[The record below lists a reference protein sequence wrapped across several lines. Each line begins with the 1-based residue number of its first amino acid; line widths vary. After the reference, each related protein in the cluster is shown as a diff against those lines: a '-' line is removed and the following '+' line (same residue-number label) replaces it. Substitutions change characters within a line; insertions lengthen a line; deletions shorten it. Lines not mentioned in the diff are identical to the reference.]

1 MTLPARTLLPLLA
14 FLALVFAAC
23 GGGEPEAPSTPTGT
37 GTPES
42 RGVDEPGRDASPTAT
57 AVAETTEPAPATP
70 TSTATGTATTI
81 PTSTPAATAQATRPA
96 PAGAKSTA
104 TETATAAPAPTPT
117 PQPTPTPTPAVAES
131 APTSPTVTLP
141 GEAVPL
147 TGALREMLDDVAT
160 ARGLDPPADLQVR
173 TFAADDV
180 VEVYTGRFSEEQQE
194 ALEAGGALYQLLGY
208 VEPGETL
215 WDVTVSTAAHVAG
228 FYSFGDRTLWV
239 ASEEEGVDFEGLSAE
254 ERHTLAHEMV
264 HAIQDYHF
272 NLRESAQGAST
283 IDARLAWT
291 SVVEGDAVL
300 HTSAWE
306 ARFALDAGG
315 AVPVGHLLALANL
328 RQPEELPPAI
338 LRAFIFPY
346 VTGPVAVQAIIDR
359 EGAEAA
365 NALFADPP
373 PGTSAIIQSDLLGG
387 DWRPEA
393 DVARLL
399 PAGAIADSLGP
410 EWTKEE
416 SGVLG
421 QFHLMNYL
429 LGDGLGYPWPAQGY
443 QGRRYTDAEVRVQ
456 RAGEGWRGDYYRIF
470 ERGDEQV
477 LIAVVRFETA
487 LDALQFGVA
496 HRASLAGG
504 QVATDSTYTLVT
516 RDDGYVVARIA
527 PVGRTVFFAIGT
539 SAEVARAALEPL
551 VKG

>member
-1 MTLPARTLLPLLA
+1 MTLPARILLPLLA
-14 FLALVFAAC
+14 LLALAFAAC
-23 GGGEPEAPSTPTGT
+23 GGGEAEAPSTPTGT
-37 GTPES
+37 GAAES
-42 RGVDEPGRDASPTAT
+42 RGGGEPGRDASPVAT

-70 TSTATGTATTI
+70 TSRATGTATTV
-81 PTSTPAATAQATRPA
+81 PTSTPAATAQATRSA
-96 PAGAKSTA
+96 PTTATSTA

-117 PQPTPTPTPAVAES
+117 PQPTATPTPAVTSGAS
-131 APTSPTVTLP
+131 VSPTPTLP
-141 GEAVPL
+141 GEVVPV
-147 TGALREMLDDVAT
+147 TGALREMLHDVAA
-160 ARGLDPPADLQVR
+160 ARGLDPPPDLRVR
-173 TFAADDV
+173 TFAADEV
-180 VEVYTGRFSEEQQE
+180 VEVYTGRFSDEQRE

-215 WDVTVSTAAHVAG
+215 WDVTVATAAHVAG

-239 ASEEEGVDFEGLSAE
+239 ASEEEGVDLEGLSAE

-272 NLRESAQGAST
+272 NLRESGREATT

-300 HTSAWE
+300 HTSAWQ

-315 AVPVGHLLALANL
+315 AAPVGHLLALANL
-328 RQPEELPPAI
+328 RQAEELPPAI
-338 LRAFIFPY
+338 LRAFLFPY
-346 VTGPVAVQAIIDR
+346 VTGPVAVQAIIDL

-365 NALFADPP
+365 NQLFADPP
-373 PGTSAIIQSDLLGG
+373 PGTSAIIHASLLGG
-387 DWRPEA
+387 DWKPEA
-393 DVARLL
+393 SVDRLL
-399 PAGAIADSLGP
+399 PTEAIAGSLGAG
-410 EWTKEE
+410 WTEEE

-421 QFHLMNYL
+421 QFHLVNYL
-429 LGDGLGYPWPAQGY
+429 LGDRLGYPWPAQGY
-443 QGRRYTDAEVRVQ
+443 ADRRYTDTEALVQ

-477 LIAVVRFETA
+477 LVAVVRFETA
-487 LDALQFGVA
+487 LDSLQFGVA
-496 HRASLAGG
+496 HRAALAGG
-504 QVATDSTYTLVT
+504 QVAADSPYTFVT

-551 VKG
+551 VEG

>member
-1 MTLPARTLLPLLA
+1 MLA
-14 FLALVFAAC
+14 FLALVFVAC
-23 GGGEPEAPSTPTGT
+23 DGGEPEAPSTPTGT
-37 GTPES
+37 GAAES
-42 RGVDEPGRDASPTAT
+42 RGDAEPGRDASPAATAT
-57 AVAETTEPAPATP
+57 AETTEPAPATP
-70 TSTATGTATTI
+70 TSTATGTATTV
-81 PTSTPAATAQATRPA
+81 PTSTPTATAQATEPVPA
-96 PAGAKSTA
+96 AATSTA

-117 PQPTPTPTPAVAES
+117 PQPTATPTPAVAGDAS
-131 APTSPTVTLP
+131 VSPTPTLP
-141 GEAVPL
+141 GEVVPV
-147 TGALREMLDDVAT
+147 TGALREMLHDVAT
-160 ARGLDPPADLQVR
+160 ARGLDPPTDLRVR
-173 TFAADDV
+173 TFAADEV
-180 VEVYTGRFSEEQQE
+180 VEVYTGRFSEEQRE

-208 VEPGETL
+208 VEPGESL

-272 NLRESAQGAST
+272 NLRESGRGAST

-306 ARFALDAGG
+306 ARFAFDAGG
-315 AVPVGHLLALANL
+315 AVPVGHLLALANR
-328 RQPEELPPAI
+328 RQPAELPPAI

-399 PAGAIADSLGP
+399 PASAIADSLGP
-410 EWTKEE
+410 EWTEEE

-429 LGDGLGYPWPAQGY
+429 LGDGPGYPWPAQGY
-443 QGRRYTDAEVRVQ
+443 QGRRYTDGEVRVQ

-470 ERGDEQV
+470 ERGEDQV
-477 LIAVVRFETA
+477 LIAVVRFETT
-487 LDALQFGVA
+487 LDSSQFGVA

-504 QVATDSTYTLVT
+504 EKVVEEPYTFVT

-539 SAEVARAALEPL
+539 SAEVARAALAPL
-551 VKG
+551 VEG

>member
-1 MTLPARTLLPLLA
+1 MLA
-14 FLALVFAAC
+14 FLALVFVAC

-37 GTPES
+37 GAPES
-42 RGVDEPGRDASPTAT
+42 RGGDEPGRDASPAAT

-96 PAGAKSTA
+96 PAEATSTA

-131 APTSPTVTLP
+131 APASPTATLP
-141 GEAVPL
+141 GEVVPL

-160 ARGLDPPADLQVR
+160 ARGLDPPTDLRVR

-239 ASEEEGVDFEGLSAE
+239 ASEGEGVDFEGLSAE

-272 NLRESAQGAST
+272 NLRESGRGAST

-315 AVPVGHLLALANL
+315 AAPVGHLLALANL

-399 PAGAIADSLGP
+399 PTSAITDSLGP

-429 LGDGLGYPWPAQGY
+429 LGDGPGYPWPAQGY
-443 QGRRYTDAEVRVQ
+443 EGRRYTDAEVRVQ

-477 LIAVVRFETA
+477 LIAVVRFETT
-487 LDALQFGVA
+487 LDSSQFGVA
-496 HRASLAGG
+496 HRASLVGG
-504 QVATDSTYTLVT
+504 EKVVEEPYTFVT
-516 RDDGYVVARIA
+516 RDDGYVVAQVA
-527 PVGRTVFFAIGT
+527 PAGGTVFFAIGT
-539 SAEVARAALEPL
+539 SAEVARAALAPL

>member
-1 MTLPARTLLPLLA
+1 MTLPARILLPLLA
-14 FLALVFAAC
+14 FLALVFVAC
-23 GGGEPEAPSTPTGT
+23 DGGEPEAPSTPTGT

-42 RGVDEPGRDASPTAT
+42 RVDDEPGRDASPAAT
-57 AVAETTEPAPATP
+57 AVAEPTEPAPATP
-70 TSTATGTATTI
+70 TSTATGTTSAM
-81 PTSTPAATAQATRPA
+81 PTSTPAATAQATEPA
-96 PAGAKSTA
+96 PASPTSTA

-117 PQPTPTPTPAVAES
+117 PTPTPALAES
-131 APTSPTVTLP
+131 APASPTATLP
-141 GEAVPL
+141 GEAVPV
-147 TGALREMLDDVAT
+147 TGALREMLDDVAI
-160 ARGLDPPADLQVR
+160 ARGLDPPTDLRVR
-173 TFAADDV
+173 TFAAEEV
-180 VEVYTGRFSEEQQE
+180 VEVYTGRFSEEQRE

-272 NLRESAQGAST
+272 NLRESGRGAST

-300 HTSAWE
+300 HTTAWE

-315 AVPVGHLLALANL
+315 AVPVGHLLALANR
-328 RQPEELPPAI
+328 RQPAELPPAI

-393 DVARLL
+393 DIARLL
-399 PAGAIADSLGP
+399 PASAIADSLGP
-410 EWTKEE
+410 EWTEVE

-429 LGDGLGYPWPAQGY
+429 LGDRLGYPWPAQGY
-443 QGRRYTDAEVRVQ
+443 ADRRYTDAEVRVQ

-470 ERGDEQV
+470 ERGEDQV
-477 LIAVVRFETA
+477 LIAVVRFETT
-487 LDALQFGVA
+487 LDSSQFGVA

-504 QVATDSTYTLVT
+504 QVAADSTYTLVT

-539 SAEVARAALEPL
+539 SAEVARAALAPL
-551 VKG
+551 VEG

>member
-14 FLALVFAAC
+14 LLALAFAAC
-23 GGGEPEAPSTPTGT
+23 GGGEPEAPSAPTGT
-37 GTPES
+37 GAAES
-42 RGVDEPGRDASPTAT
+42 RGDDEPGRDTSPAATAT
-57 AVAETTEPAPATP
+57 AETTEPAPATP
-70 TSTATGTATTI
+70 TSTATGTATTV
-81 PTSTPAATAQATRPA
+81 PTSTPTATAQATEPVPA
-96 PAGAKSTA
+96 AATSTA

-117 PQPTPTPTPAVAES
+117 PQPTATPTPAVAGDAS
-131 APTSPTVTLP
+131 VSPTPTLP
-141 GEAVPL
+141 GEVVPV
-147 TGALREMLDDVAT
+147 TGALREMLHDVAT
-160 ARGLDPPADLQVR
+160 ARGLDPPTDLRVR
-173 TFAADDV
+173 TFAADEV
-180 VEVYTGRFSEEQQE
+180 VEVYTGRFSEEQRE

-272 NLRESAQGAST
+272 NLRESGRGAST

-328 RQPEELPPAI
+328 RQPAELPPAI

-393 DVARLL
+393 EVARLL
-399 PAGAIADSLGP
+399 PASAIADSLGP
-410 EWTKEE
+410 EWTEEE

-470 ERGDEQV
+470 ERGEDQV
-477 LIAVVRFETA
+477 LIAVVRFETT
-487 LDALQFGVA
+487 LDSSQFGVA

-504 QVATDSTYTLVT
+504 EKVVEEPYTFVT
-516 RDDGYVVARIA
+516 RNDGYVVAQVA
-527 PVGRTVFFAIGT
+527 PAGGTVFFAIGT
-539 SAEVARAALEPL
+539 SVEAVQAALAPL
-551 VKG
+551 VEG